1 MDVAIVSLL
10 SAILA
15 TLLAMPWW
23 FFRMLDSLRKDLIS
37 KIEESDAKLTA
48 KIDAVLNAR
57 FADLETR
64 TGQPEP
70 PTA

>member
-1 MDVAIVSLL
+1 MSLL

-23 FFRMLDSLRKDLIS
+23 FFWMLDSLRKDLIS
-37 KIEESDAKLTA
+37 KIEESNAKLA
-48 KIDAVLNAR
+48 DRIDQFEVRTDAR
-57 FADLETR
+57 CADLETR
-64 TGQPEP
+64 ADASP